1 MQLTRIK
8 IQYREDKMRNQ
19 KTEKIKD
26 NDRMIKRDRKTNPT
40 GNSQSVR
47 RPASDKE
54 RPEFSPDDAT
64 S

>member
-1 MQLTRIK
+1 
-8 IQYREDKMRNQ
+8 MRTQ

>member
-1 MQLTRIK
+1 
-8 IQYREDKMRNQ
+8 MRNQ
-19 KTEKIKD
+19 KTEKPKE
-26 NDRMIKRDRKTNPT
+26 NDRSAKRDRKLNPT

-47 RPASDKE
+47 RPISDKE